1 MNRKRD
7 VYYWQERSIL
17 KYLKKEWIE
26 HAVFKINSSGIIGIG
41 AGTPNSDFGETYKTT
56 MAIIEKMRKLTEEWE
71 DLNNYADFEKVMSNI
86 VKFDMSSKTA
96 VEIAIADYILNSK
109 NLDLS
114 KILFSKKDLNEEM
127 KKLYVYNDMGYA
139 IYDELIDALIIK
151 IEFIEKISLEEL
163 EILKANIDKYK
174 IWIDFK
180 GMFNHYEVKKIL
192 DVFKGLDVVAIE
204 QPLPVGSEFAVKDFL
219 AKYSV
224 FWDES
229 FKTLQDIIRLKNIST
244 GLVFEIT
251 KFGGLLKTSEY
262 LKVAESL
269 GLETMISSRI
279 EHPITLNWANKIKKS
294 FNYIDLDFNHYI
306 EKTSK

>member
-7 VYYWQERSIL
+7 VYYWQERSVL
-17 KYLKKEWIE
+17 KHLNKEWIE
-26 HAVFKINSSGIIGIG
+26 HAVFKIDHNGVEGLG
-41 AGTPNSDFGETYKTT
+41 AGTPNSDYGETYKTT
-56 MAIIEKMRKLTEEWE
+56 MAVIEKMRKLTEEWG
-71 DLNNYADFEKVMSNI
+71 DLNEYAEFEKNMNEI

-109 NLDLS
+109 GLDLS

-127 KKLYVYNDMGYA
+127 KKLYIYKEMGYA
-139 IYDELIDALIIK
+139 IYDKLIDALVVK
-151 IEFIEKISLEEL
+151 IEFFEKLSLEEL
-163 EILKANIDKYK
+163 EILKANIDRYK

-180 GMFNHYEVKKIL
+180 GIFNHYEVKKIL
-192 DVFKGLDVVAIE
+192 EVFKDVDIVAIE
-204 QPLPVGSEFAVKDFL
+204 QPLPVGNEFAVKNFL
-219 AKYSV
+219 AKYPV

-229 FKTLQDIIRLKNIST
+229 FKTLQDIIRLKDIST

-251 KFGGLLKTSEY
+251 KFGGLLRTSEY
-262 LKVAESL
+262 LKVAENL

-279 EHPITLNWANKIKKS
+279 EHPITLNWAKKIKNS
-294 FNYIDLDFNHYI
+294 FDYIDLDYEHYI